1 MTRKDSTPD
10 AAADFDWSASARMVE
25 GGVLAGFAVL
35 LLAIAIAVLGIS
47 GTNLNIVEL
56 SKWGAITAGMLQ
68 IRASVLATCLVALA
82 GRRLLDGTGR
92 GAAAVAARSLRAAR
106 KLVAIAWLLGLAMV
120 SLPLM
125 MELPL
130 HVPETGL
137 VFGLLLLA
145 GAAQVAVGAMVY
157 RSLVSAVAAQA
168 EAASC
173 ELQL

>member
-1 MTRKDSTPD
+1 MAPNDPNPNQ
-10 AAADFDWSASARMVE
+10 AADLDWSASARTVE

-35 LLAIAIAVLGIS
+35 LLAIAVAVLGIS
-47 GTNLNIVEL
+47 GTNLNVVEL

-82 GRRLLDGTGR
+82 GRRLLGNPEQGEVA
-92 GAAAVAARSLRAAR
+92 GAARSLRAAR
-106 KLVAIAWLLGLAMV
+106 KLVAIAWLLALAMV

-130 HVPETGL
+130 HVPETGV

-145 GAAQVAVGAMVY
+145 GAAQVVVGAMVY
-157 RSLVSAVAAQA
+157 RSLAALVTGQTG
-168 EAASC
+168 AAPFG
-173 ELQL
+173 LRL

>member
-1 MTRKDSTPD
+1 MTEKDSAGSTNP
-10 AAADFDWSASARMVE
+10 DFDWSASVRMVE

-35 LLAIAIAVLGIS
+35 LLAVAVAVLGIS
-47 GTNLNIVEL
+47 GTNLNVVEL

-82 GRRLLDGTGR
+82 GRRLLDGSGQ
-92 GAAAVAARSLRAAR
+92 GAAAGGARSLRAAR

-168 EAASC
+168 DAAAY
-173 ELQL
+173 ELSL